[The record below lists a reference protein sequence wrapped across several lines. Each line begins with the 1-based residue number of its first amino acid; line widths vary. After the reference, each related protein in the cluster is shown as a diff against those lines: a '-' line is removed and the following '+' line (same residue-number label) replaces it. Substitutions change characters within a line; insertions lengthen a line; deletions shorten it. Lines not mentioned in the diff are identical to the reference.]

1 MNKAI
6 LIGRLASDPE
16 TTTTSSGITK
26 CSFRLAIP
34 RRFINAQGDRE
45 TDFLPVIAWR
55 TTADLCARY
64 LAKGRQCAVEGTIQ
78 TRSYDAQDGTKRYVT
93 EIIAEQVQFLGSR
106 ENSESSVSQHD
117 SVIKQAQNT
126 FGKDFVE
133 VDDDELPF

>member
-6 LIGRLASDPE
+6 LIGRLANDPE
-16 TTTTSSGITK
+16 TTTTQSGISK
-26 CSFRLAIP
+26 CTFRLAIP
-34 RRFINAQGDRE
+34 RRFINANGDRE
-45 TDFLPVIAWR
+45 TDFLTIIAWR

-106 ENSESSVSQHD
+106 ENGQQE
-117 SVIKQAQNT
+117 AQGDTVKKAQET
-126 FGKDFVE
+126 FGKNFVE
-133 VDDDELPF
+133 VDDDDLPF

>member
-16 TTTTSSGITK
+16 TTTTSSGISK
-26 CSFRLAIP
+26 CTFRLAVP
-34 RRFINAQGDRE
+34 RSFINAQGDRE
-45 TDFLPVIAWR
+45 TDFLPIIAWR

-106 ENSESSVSQHD
+106 EEGTQSRADGGIVE
-117 SVIKQAQNT
+117 QAKRT

-133 VDDDELPF
+133 VNDDELPF